1 VTDLKG
7 KTEPNRWAVLALLGV
22 AQLMVTL
29 DVTIVNIALPTAQ
42 QTLHFSTDQRQWV
55 ITAYALSFGSL
66 LLLGGKLGDVFGRKW
81 TFIGGLIG
89 FALASALGGMAGS
102 FGTLVAARALQ
113 GVFAALL
120 APTALSLLAVAFQDS
135 PDRPKALG
143 IFGAIAAAGA
153 SLGLLLGGVITE
165 LLNWRW
171 CLFVNLFIA
180 VPAALVALH
189 LIRNVRPQTR
199 PRIDFPGV
207 LVASAGLFSLV
218 YGLSSAETH
227 SWSAPVTIV
236 ALIAN
241 AVLLSAF
248 VVLENHVAN
257 PLLPL
262 HIVWN
267 RVRAG
272 SYATM
277 FIIGSGIFA
286 QYLFLSFY
294 MQKDL
299 GFSPIETGLGFLPF
313 TVTVAFT
320 SIRAQK
326 TILPRIGVKWLI
338 MIGSALAVVGQVLF
352 TRLSPHGNYASE
364 IVPSLILTGL
374 GVGCLFSSAIFGG
387 TVSVKPGDAG
397 IAGALVNTSLQ
408 IGGSVGTTVL
418 SLVFASSVAG
428 YEASHAASKSLA
440 QDAAIHGYTAAF
452 WWAAGLFALGVLVAT
467 FIIPK
472 RTATPVS
479 QPTAPGPQRHTPAFA
494 AEAADVVDD
503 S

>member
-1 VTDLKG
+1 
-7 KTEPNRWAVLALLGV
+7 
-22 AQLMVTL
+22 M
-29 DVTIVNIALPTAQ
+29 
-42 QTLHFSTDQRQWV
+42 
-55 ITAYALSFGSL
+55 
-66 LLLGGKLGDVFGRKW
+66 
-81 TFIGGLIG
+81 
-89 FALASALGGMAGS
+89 
-102 FGTLVAARALQ
+102 LVM
-113 GVFAALL
+113 
-120 APTALSLLAVAFQDS
+120 
-135 PDRPKALG
+135 
-143 IFGAIAAAGA
+143 
-153 SLGLLLGGVITE
+153 
-165 LLNWRW
+165 
-171 CLFVNLFIA
+171 
-180 VPAALVALH
+180 
-189 LIRNVRPQTR
+189 PQ
-199 PRIDFPGV
+199 
-207 LVASAGLFSLV
+207 
-218 YGLSSAETH
+218 
-227 SWSAPVTIV
+227 SAPVTIV
-236 ALIAN
+236 ALIAS

-248 VVLENHVAN
+248 VVLENHAMN

-277 FIIGSGIFA
+277 FVLGSGIFA

-338 MIGSALAVVGQVLF
+338 MAGSALAVIGQVLF

-440 QDAAIHGYTAAF
+440 QDAAVQGYTAAF

-479 QPTAPGPQRHTPAFA
+479 QPVAPGPQRHAPAFV